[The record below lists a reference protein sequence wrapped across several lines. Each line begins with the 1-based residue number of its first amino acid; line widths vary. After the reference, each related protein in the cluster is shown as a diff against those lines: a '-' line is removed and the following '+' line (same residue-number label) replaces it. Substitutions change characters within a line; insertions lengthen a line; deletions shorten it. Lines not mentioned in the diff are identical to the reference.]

1 MAKLIINI
9 GEEANDGTGDPIRS
23 AMSKTNANFTELYDN
38 IGDLTLLDLS
48 IEDGED
54 GQVLTANGD
63 GTFSFAAASGG
74 GGGGGSYAD
83 ADVDTHLNTSSST
96 DNQILSWDGSDY
108 EWIDAP
114 SGGGGSYA
122 NADVDAHL
130 NNSSIAS
137 GKILGWNGSDY
148 AWVDQAG
155 SGSSYTD
162 SDAIAA
168 VTGSDLDMGGRKV
181 LFGNVY
187 SGLNDLPDAG
197 TYHGMFAHVHGTGKA
212 YFAHSGQWQEL
223 ANAGGGGSGSLPSR
237 TSPSAATASIAD
249 GVSTDIDITGYKGYA
264 LYTITTSHAAWVTLY
279 TDNSSRQAD
288 NARGETEDPA
298 PDSGVIAEVI
308 TSSGNLKVAIAPG
321 VIGYN
326 LETTPTTNIP
336 VKVRNKNGSA
346 AAITVAIE
354 ILQLEA

>member
-38 IGDLTLLDLS
+38 IGNLTLLDLS
-48 IEDGED
+48 ISDGED

-63 GTFSFAAASGG
+63 GTFSFAAAGG
-74 GGGGGSYAD
+74 GSGGSYAN
-83 ADVDTHLNTSSST
+83 ADVDVHLNTST
-96 DNQILSWDGSDY
+96 AADDQILSWTGSDY
-108 EWIDAP
+108 DWIDAP
-114 SGGGGSYA
+114 SGGGSYA

-155 SGSSYTD
+155 SGSSYTNAN
-162 SDAIAA
+162 AIAA
-168 VTGSDLDMGGRKV
+168 VTGADLDMGGRKV

-187 SGLNDLPDAG
+187 SALGDLPDAG
-197 TYHGMFAHVHGTGKA
+197 SYHGMFAHVHGTGKG
-212 YFAHSGQWQEL
+212 YFAHSGSWVEL
-223 ANAGGGGSGSLPSR
+223 ANAADVGSGSLPSR
-237 TSPSAATASIAD
+237 TSPSAATASIAN
-249 GVSTDIDITGYKGYA
+249 GVSTDIDITGFKGYA
-264 LYTITTSHAAWVTLY
+264 LYTITTSHACWVTIY
-279 TDNSSRQAD
+279 SDNASRAADNS
-288 NARGETEDPA
+288 RGETEDPA
-298 PDSGVIAEVI
+298 PDAGVIAEVI
-308 TSSGNLKVAIAPG
+308 TSSGQLKVAIAPG

-326 LETTPTTNIP
+326 LEATPTTTIP
-336 VKVRNKNGSA
+336 VKVRNKNSSA
-346 AAITVAIE
+346 AAITVALE